1 MVAVLCIALGETKRK
16 HAFNVTIYLL
26 FNIFLITL
34 LKQFYIDPRPF
45 WTDPNIRSLSVYC
58 PAEFGNPSGHS
69 WFATVFLFLLFLR
82 YFPKMGKLYALGGSA
97 LLIFLVAFSRMYLGA
112 HSLDQV
118 LLGVCLGM
126 VMNVLYFICGLDD
139 RIS

>member
-1 MVAVLCIALGETKRK
+1 
-16 HAFNVTIYLL
+16 
-26 FNIFLITL
+26 
-34 LKQFYIDPRPF
+34 
-45 WTDPNIRSLSVYC
+45 
-58 PAEFGNPSGHS
+58 
-69 WFATVFLFLLFLR
+69 
-82 YFPKMGKLYALGGSA
+82 MGKLYALGGSA